1 MASSALFAHTSGD
14 GPGSV
19 AVVGG
24 NQRHFLEIVVEA
36 LHLHTFWFVMATL
49 MIVGVFAKIG
59 FEARAT
65 ANTIARHAEISPG
78 DLVLDNVSTPL
89 CLIATARST

>member
-1 MASSALFAHTSGD
+1 
-14 GPGSV
+14 
-19 AVVGG
+19 
-24 NQRHFLEIVVEA
+24 
-36 LHLHTFWFVMATL
+36 
-49 MIVGVFAKIG
+49 MIVGLFAKIG